1 MSYHILAIMQ
11 NQHVYDNLRKKID
24 WNSGEFKLVSVEFHA
39 SLGLQRFISSKPDI
53 VLVDPKAVV
62 MDIDKYIDMMEN
74 YSGHFAIILC
84 SSQHQVDYD
93 IFSNRVSD
101 TVEISKISDVEFQEV
116 LRRAIQKLHKAEVS
130 TAPKTKISFFTTP
143 HSKEE
148 IFVFFKSQ
156 IEMKQ
161 WDSFWFLHCKIK
173 KTLDHFEDI
182 AISLEALYKRD
193 TLLYFPISSSS
204 FLIIL
209 NGKSFTSIQLI
220 EKKIVG
226 MIQYQI
232 GSTNTVYYTGIY
244 SQNFSSL
251 YDTFTLSNLLLEYA
265 YFLPGEPHLTLEKI
279 EYASSPVELSQVD
292 IIVDDIC
299 MSVIKKKLESAYEYI
314 DMLYFCF
321 LKNSMNFHLL
331 KHVRERLQTTRDF
344 ICYLLDSE
352 YKHSPQMVFSD
363 IYKEAEFL
371 KQSTSVLSEKITD
384 RIRCLNPALLKMLY
398 YTYIN
403 YAQRDLSLSMIAEH
417 VNRTPSYLS
426 SLFSSSMGMRFTD
439 YISDIRIRQAKKM
452 LLQTKQK
459 IQDIAYA
466 VGISDQRYFSSIFR
480 KRTGMTPSE
489 YRRIYKN

>member
-1 MSYHILAIMQ
+1 M
-11 NQHVYDNLRKKID
+11 NL
-24 WNSGEFKLVSVEFHA
+24 
-39 SLGLQRFISSKPDI
+39 
-53 VLVDPKAVV
+53 
-62 MDIDKYIDMMEN
+62 
-74 YSGHFAIILC
+74 
-84 SSQHQVDYD
+84 
-93 IFSNRVSD
+93 
-101 TVEISKISDVEFQEV
+101 
-116 LRRAIQKLHKAEVS
+116 
-130 TAPKTKISFFTTP
+130 
-143 HSKEE
+143 
-148 IFVFFKSQ
+148 
-156 IEMKQ
+156 
-161 WDSFWFLHCKIK
+161 
-173 KTLDHFEDI
+173 
-182 AISLEALYKRD
+182 
-193 TLLYFPISSSS
+193 
-204 FLIIL
+204 
-209 NGKSFTSIQLI
+209 
-220 EKKIVG
+220 
-226 MIQYQI
+226 
-232 GSTNTVYYTGIY
+232 
-244 SQNFSSL
+244 
-251 YDTFTLSNLLLEYA
+251 
-265 YFLPGEPHLTLEKI
+265 
-279 EYASSPVELSQVD
+279 
-292 IIVDDIC
+292 
-299 MSVIKKKLESAYEYI
+299 
-314 DMLYFCF
+314 
-321 LKNSMNFHLL
+321 HLL